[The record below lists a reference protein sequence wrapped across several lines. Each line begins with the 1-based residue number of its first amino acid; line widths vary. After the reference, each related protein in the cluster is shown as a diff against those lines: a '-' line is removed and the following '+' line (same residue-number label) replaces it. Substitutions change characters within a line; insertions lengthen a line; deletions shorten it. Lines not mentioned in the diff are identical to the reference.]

1 MAGTKIQGIFCP
13 HVVPHDDRGAINESE
28 LRRLIDFLVANGVT
42 GMYPNGSTG
51 EFTRLTEAE
60 RRRVVEIVTDQA
72 GRAGREVPVLAG
84 AYEANIDTTVDALNR
99 YADLGCRA
107 GSIIGP
113 YYYPMGQ
120 SSIQAYFE
128 QLADR
133 SRLDIVLYNI
143 PQFSNEIAVATVVAL
158 CRHPRIVGIKDSSRD
173 LPRYINMMHKVRALR
188 PDFTF
193 LIGCE
198 EVLLASLIMGGDGGT
213 IATSGVVPEVIMKLY
228 NLFLEGKIDEA
239 RRIQY
244 QMLDL
249 IEVMLTGADFPEG
262 FRAGVSVRGFEMG
275 HGRFHGS
282 PASRGDIERIT
293 QSIQCL
299 IAEHGLVAEP
309 PGGCALPSVD
319 DAAIREI
326 VSRVMARIGQ

>member
-1 MAGTKIQGIFCP
+1 M
-13 HVVPHDDRGAINESE
+13 
-28 LRRLIDFLVANGVT
+28 
-42 GMYPNGSTG
+42 
-51 EFTRLTEAE
+51 
-60 RRRVVEIVTDQA
+60 
-72 GRAGREVPVLAG
+72 
-84 AYEANIDTTVDALNR
+84 
-99 YADLGCRA
+99 
-107 GSIIGP
+107 
-113 YYYPMGQ
+113 
-120 SSIQAYFE
+120 
-128 QLADR
+128 
-133 SRLDIVLYNI
+133 
-143 PQFSNEIAVATVVAL
+143 
-158 CRHPRIVGIKDSSRD
+158 GIKDSSRD